1 MEKYKIEII
10 DKLNSDKYFQ
20 LQKLIRKFAIHVYIV
35 QKFNL
40 SNKNNNYKY
49 EYINN
54 YKKYIEKEDCE
65 FLEQDIK
72 SRLEFLEQSIINK
85 YNNKK
90 TRHYIL
96 LMNDQVIG
104 FQTAQVRN
112 NNGIIEGWRN
122 FAYIEQQYIGKN
134 EEVINYYGQ
143 NKFGNMSNI
152 IYEDITQ
159 WFKEDGV
166 VFEKTATGK
175 NMYKNILMY
184 VIFKEFNID
193 HIDNSRIYLIKD
205 VRNITSKK
213 ERIEQFKSYLHNC
226 K

>member
-1 MEKYKIEII
+1 MKKYKIEII

-20 LQKLIRKFAIHVYIV
+20 LQNLIRKFAIHVYIV

-40 SNKNNNYKY
+40 SNKNNNDKY

-85 YNNKK
+85 DNNKK

-134 EEVINYYGQ
+134 EAVINYYGQ

-213 ERIEQFKSYLHNC
+213 ERIAQFKAYLHNC